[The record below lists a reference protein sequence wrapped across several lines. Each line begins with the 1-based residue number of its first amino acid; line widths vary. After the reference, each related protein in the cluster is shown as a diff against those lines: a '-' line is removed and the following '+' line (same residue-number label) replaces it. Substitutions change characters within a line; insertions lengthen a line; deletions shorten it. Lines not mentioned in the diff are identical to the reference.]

1 MVMEEIFNKLAINN
15 IAPNTFYVLYNI
27 AKFTKPSSLVQSSLE
42 VTRLQSDNWLTED
55 LVLTEKS
62 VIFIQEIDSYFKK
75 SKKKTSSTLMGD
87 SFLDQ
92 IKLYNEIF
100 PNRKLSSGKYA
111 RVNVKTLEN
120 SFRWFFENY
129 NYSWEVLLKAT
140 EKYVDEY
147 SIRNYEY
154 MRTAQYFVRKQNT
167 DKTWD
172 SELATY
178 CDLIENGYDEEANYF
193 KETVV

>member
-1 MVMEEIFNKLAINN
+1 MGEIFYILSVNN
-15 IAPNTFYVLYNI
+15 IAPNTFYVLYCI
-27 AKFTKPSSLVQSSLE
+27 SKSLKPDSFVQSSVE

-55 LVLTEKS
+55 LKLTEKS

-75 SKKKTSSTLMGD
+75 SKKKTSSNLMGD
-87 SFLDQ
+87 SFLDW
-92 IKLYNEIF
+92 IKMYNEIF

-129 NYSWEVLLKAT
+129 SYSWEVVIKAT

-147 SIRNYEY
+147 SIRRYEY
-154 MRTAQYFVRKQNT
+154 MRTSQYFIRKQNT

-178 CDLIENGYDEEANYF
+178 CDLVENGYDEEANYF